1 MTEEILSA
9 ELITDGLDTRMIGQ
23 RILYY
28 PSVTST
34 NEIAR
39 TEAGKGVQ
47 EGTVV
52 IADRQTAG
60 RGRLKRTWLTPVG
73 NIALSVVLYPE
84 KRILPSLIMMA
95 SLAASHSIETV
106 TGLKTQ
112 IKWPNDLL
120 INGRKVCGILI
131 ESDVGNEKVNFA
143 VIGIGINVNAG
154 KDVLSGVQTPAT
166 SLYLETGKEVS
177 HLQIIR
183 ELLKATD
190 NLYYT
195 ITSGGSVFSE
205 WRDRLIT
212 LGKEVRVTSGEEMFE
227 GIAESVNTDGSL
239 LVRSPDGSL
248 NRVIAGDVTLRRK

>member
-1 MTEEILSA
+1 MSDKLSA
-9 ELITDGLDTRMIGQ
+9 ELIMDGLETRVIGQ

-52 IADRQTAG
+52 IADEQTAG

-73 NIALSVVLYPE
+73 NTALSVVLYPE

-95 SLAASHSIETV
+95 SLAVSHSIETV

-131 ESDVGNEKVNFA
+131 ESDVRNEKVNFT

-166 SLYLETGKEVS
+166 SLYLEAGKVVS

-183 ELLKATD
+183 ELLKAMD

-239 LVRSPDGSL
+239 LVRIPDGSL
-248 NRVIAGDVTLRRK
+248 NRVVAGDVTLRR